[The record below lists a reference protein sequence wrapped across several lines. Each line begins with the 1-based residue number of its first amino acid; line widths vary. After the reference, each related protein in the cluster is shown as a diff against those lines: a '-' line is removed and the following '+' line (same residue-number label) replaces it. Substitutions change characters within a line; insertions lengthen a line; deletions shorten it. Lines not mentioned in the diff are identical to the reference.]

1 MQGISHGINSGDIE
15 YPMEYIDWVDSIL
28 TDIFDIGD
36 VPWERWGYRGYPM
49 RQEGYIGD
57 IHRAKPLEHV
67 CVKYRN
73 QRRFGCREMNSFG
86 I

>member
-36 VPWERWGYRGYPM
+36 VPWERRGYRGYPM
-49 RQEGYIGD
+49 G
-57 IHRAKPLEHV
+57 
-67 CVKYRN
+67 
-73 QRRFGCREMNSFG
+73 
-86 I
+86 

>member
-49 RQEGYIGD
+49 GLEG
-57 IHRAKPLEHV
+57 
-67 CVKYRN
+67 
-73 QRRFGCREMNSFG
+73 
-86 I
+86 